1 MSSVK
6 INMTAM
12 CPSKESFLLQV
23 LSLAVV
29 MSVLWLLLSGH
40 FAEPLLL
47 GLGAASVLLTV
58 VISLRMGVVDR
69 EGHPVHL
76 AIRGLFYWPWL
87 IKEIVLANIDVAKA
101 ILGLT
106 NDIKPSVFKIKAS
119 QTSDLG
125 KTIYA
130 NSITLTPGTV
140 TIALD
145 GDEMTIHALTPGAAE
160 GLATGEMDRRAA
172 KVEGTR

>member
-1 MSSVK
+1 M
-6 INMTAM
+6 
-12 CPSKESFLLQV
+12 LQV
-23 LSLAVV
+23 LSLAVTL
-29 MSVLWLLLSGH
+29 SALWLLLSGYVT
-40 FAEPLLL
+40 EVLLL
-47 GLGAASVLLTV
+47 GLGAASVILTMV
-58 VISLRMGVVDR
+58 VSIRMGVVDR

-76 AIRGLFYWPWL
+76 AIRGLLYWPWL

-101 ILGLT
+101 ILGLSGT
-106 NDIKPSVFKIKAS
+106 VRPSVFTIKAS

-145 GDEMTIHALTPGAAE
+145 GDEMTIHALTSAAAD
-160 GLATGEMDRRAA
+160 GLATGEMDRR
-172 KVEGTR
+172 VTRIEGAS

>member
-1 MSSVK
+1 MV
-6 INMTAM
+6 
-12 CPSKESFLLQV
+12 QV
-23 LSLAVV
+23 LSLTVV
-29 MSVLWLLLSGH
+29 MSILWLLLSGH
-40 FAEPLLL
+40 FTEPLLL
-47 GLGAASVLLTV
+47 GLGAASVFVTV
-58 VISLRMGVVDR
+58 VISFRMGILDR
-69 EGHPVHL
+69 EGLPVHL
-76 AIRGLFYWPWL
+76 TIRGLFYWPWL
-87 IKEIVLANIDVAKA
+87 VKEIVLANIDVAKA

-106 NDIKPSVFKIKAS
+106 DDVKPSVFKIKAS
-119 QTSDLG
+119 QLSDLG

-172 KVEGTR
+172 RVEGTR